1 MVDYNMHN
9 QNNFFRH
16 KKKIMHLFLTF
27 SRSMGEKKNLRL
39 NYMCNLYLIYTFD
52 CTIEYIWTFFE

>member
-1 MVDYNMHN
+1 MLSRCFHDRNKKWILMVDYNMHN

-27 SRSMGEKKNLRL
+27 SRSMGEKKEFTVKLHV
-39 NYMCNLYLIYTFD
+39 
-52 CTIEYIWTFFE
+52 